1 LFLTFEASESVFFEI
16 VEILIE
22 KGAEIEAK
30 DEEGW
35 TPLHYG
41 KL

>member
-1 LFLTFEASESVFFEI
+1 LFLTFEASENLLFEI
-16 VEILIE
+16 VEMLVE
-22 KGAEIEAK
+22 KGAELEAK
-30 DEEGW
+30 NEEEW